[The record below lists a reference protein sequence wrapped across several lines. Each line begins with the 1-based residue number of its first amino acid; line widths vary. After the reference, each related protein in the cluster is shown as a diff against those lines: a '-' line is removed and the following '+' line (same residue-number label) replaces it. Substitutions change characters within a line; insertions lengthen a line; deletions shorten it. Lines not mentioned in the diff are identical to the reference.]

1 MAALKAGAR
10 LKDEATGVEA
20 VVVRV
25 TPESTLE
32 LRAGGPAAL
41 GKRYTCAVCEAQ
53 VLIAK
58 AGAAEPACHSE
69 PMALASAKPLPSSD

>member
-25 TPESTLE
+25 TPESSLE

-41 GKRYTCAVCEAQ
+41 GKRYTCAVCQAQ
-53 VLIAK
+53 VLVAK
-58 AGAAEPACHSE
+58 AGPAEPVCHGE
-69 PMALASAKPLPSSD
+69 AMGLAQAKPLPSSD